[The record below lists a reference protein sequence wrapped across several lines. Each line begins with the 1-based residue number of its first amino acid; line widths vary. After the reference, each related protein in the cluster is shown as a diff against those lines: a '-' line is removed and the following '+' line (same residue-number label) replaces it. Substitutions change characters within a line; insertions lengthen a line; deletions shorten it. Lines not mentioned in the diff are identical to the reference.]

1 MVKAKGLGRGLD
13 ALLLSGEEDVQKN
26 EGSLQTLLI
35 SELQPGKYQPRSIM
49 QEEALHA
56 LSQSIL
62 KQGVMQ
68 PIIVRPVGNNQYE
81 IIAGER
87 RWRAAKLA
95 NLNEV
100 PVIIKNIPDESALAM
115 ALIENIQREDLNPL
129 EEAIG
134 IKRLIDEFD
143 MTHEEA
149 ADAVGKSRV
158 TVSNLLRLLTLTKPV
173 QDRLLSGKI
182 DMGHARALI
191 GLEGSQQ
198 IMLCEE
204 AIGIK
209 RLIDEFN
216 MTHEEAADAVGK
228 SRVTVSNLL
237 RLLTLTKPVQDRLLS
252 GKIDM
257 GHARALIGLEGSQQI
272 MLCEEVIQKNLSVRE
287 VEALVKNLQ
296 NSYKID
302 SQKPSPKKI
311 NADVRQLEESLAE
324 TLGASVTIDAKKNG
338 SGILKVHYR
347 NLEQLDEILKKIK
360 G

>member
-1 MVKAKGLGRGLD
+1 MAKPKGLGRGLD
-13 ALLLSGEEDVQKN
+13 ALLSNTDEDTPKN
-26 EGSLQTLLI
+26 DGSLQTLSI
-35 SELQPGKYQPRSIM
+35 SDLKPGKYQPRSIM

-68 PIIVRPVGNNQYE
+68 PIIVRPIGNNQYE

-129 EEAIG
+129 EEAVG
-134 IKRLIDEFD
+134 IKRLI
-143 MTHEEA
+143 
-149 ADAVGKSRV
+149 G
-158 TVSNLLRLLTLTKPV
+158 
-173 QDRLLSGKI
+173 
-182 DMGHARALI
+182 
-191 GLEGSQQ
+191 
-198 IMLCEE
+198 
-204 AIGIK
+204 
-209 RLIDEFN
+209 EFN

-296 NSYKID
+296 NSYKKD
-302 SQKPSPKKI
+302 KATLSPKKT

-338 SGILKVHYR
+338 SGVLKVHYR

-360 G
+360 R

>member
-26 EGSLQTLLI
+26 EGTLQTLLI

-95 NLNEV
+95 NLSEV

-129 EEAIG
+129 
-134 IKRLIDEFD
+134 
-143 MTHEEA
+143 
-149 ADAVGKSRV
+149 
-158 TVSNLLRLLTLTKPV
+158 
-173 QDRLLSGKI
+173 
-182 DMGHARALI
+182 
-191 GLEGSQQ
+191 
-198 IMLCEE
+198 EE

-257 GHARALIGLEGSQQI
+257 GHARALVGLEGSQQI
-272 MLCEEVIQKNLSVRE
+272 MLCEEAIQKNLSVRE

-296 NSYKID
+296 NSYKKD
-302 SQKPSPKKI
+302 KATLSPKKT

-324 TLGASVTIDAKKNG
+324 TLGASVSIEAKKNG
-338 SGILKVHYR
+338 SGVLKVHYR

-360 G
+360 R

>member
-13 ALLLSGEEDVQKN
+13 ALLLSGEEDAQKN

-49 QEEALHA
+49 QEEALLA

-100 PVIIKNIPDESALAM
+100 PVIVKNIPDESALAM
-115 ALIENIQREDLNPL
+115 ALIENIQRENLNPL
-129 EEAIG
+129 EEA
-134 IKRLIDEFD
+134 
-143 MTHEEA
+143 
-149 ADAVGKSRV
+149 V
-158 TVSNLLRLLTLTKPV
+158 
-173 QDRLLSGKI
+173 
-182 DMGHARALI
+182 
-191 GLEGSQQ
+191 
-198 IMLCEE
+198 
-204 AIGIK
+204 GIK

-237 RLLTLTKPVQDRLLS
+237 RLLTLTKPVQDRLLN

-272 MLCEEVIQKNLSVRE
+272 MLCEEIIQKNLSVRE

-296 NSYKID
+296 NGYKTGA
-302 SQKPSPKKI
+302 SPSSSKKT

-324 TLGASVTIDAKKNG
+324 ALGASVTIDAKKNG

-360 G
+360 R

>member
-95 NLNEV
+95 NLSEV

-204 AIGIK
+204 AI
-209 RLIDEFN
+209 
-216 MTHEEAADAVGK
+216 
-228 SRVTVSNLL
+228 
-237 RLLTLTKPVQDRLLS
+237 
-252 GKIDM
+252 
-257 GHARALIGLEGSQQI
+257 
-272 MLCEEVIQKNLSVRE
+272 QKNLSVRE

-296 NSYKID
+296 NSYKTD
-302 SQKPSPKKI
+302 TQKAPPKKT
-311 NADVRQLEESLAE
+311 NADVRQLEDSLAE
-324 TLGASVTIDAKKNG
+324 ALGASVTIDAKKNG
-338 SGILKVHYR
+338 SGTLKVHYR

>member
-1 MVKAKGLGRGLD
+1 MAKLKGLGRGLD
-13 ALLLSGEEDVQKN
+13 ALLSNTDEDTPKN
-26 EGSLQTLLI
+26 EGSLQTLSI
-35 SELQPGKYQPRSIM
+35 SDLKPGKYQPRSIM

-68 PIIVRPVGNNQYE
+68 PIIVRPIGNNQYE

-129 EEAIG
+129 
-134 IKRLIDEFD
+134 
-143 MTHEEA
+143 
-149 ADAVGKSRV
+149 
-158 TVSNLLRLLTLTKPV
+158 
-173 QDRLLSGKI
+173 
-182 DMGHARALI
+182 
-191 GLEGSQQ
+191 
-198 IMLCEE
+198 EE

-296 NSYKID
+296 NSYKTD
-302 SQKPSPKKI
+302 KPTSSPKKT

-338 SGILKVHYR
+338 SGVLKVHYR

-360 G
+360 R

>member
-1 MVKAKGLGRGLD
+1 MAKPKGLGRGLD
-13 ALLLSGEEDVQKN
+13 ALLSNADEDTPKN
-26 EGSLQTLLI
+26 EGSLQTLSI
-35 SELQPGKYQPRSIM
+35 SDLKPGKYQPRSIM
-49 QEEALHA
+49 QEEALYA

-68 PIIVRPVGNNQYE
+68 PIIVRPIGNNQYE

-129 EEAIG
+129 
-134 IKRLIDEFD
+134 
-143 MTHEEA
+143 
-149 ADAVGKSRV
+149 
-158 TVSNLLRLLTLTKPV
+158 
-173 QDRLLSGKI
+173 
-182 DMGHARALI
+182 
-191 GLEGSQQ
+191 
-198 IMLCEE
+198 EE

-296 NSYKID
+296 NSYKTD
-302 SQKPSPKKI
+302 KPTSSPKKT

-338 SGILKVHYR
+338 SGVLKVHYR

>member
-1 MVKAKGLGRGLD
+1 MAKPKGLGRGLD
-13 ALLLSGEEDVQKN
+13 ALLSNTDEDTPKN
-26 EGSLQTLLI
+26 EGSLQTLSI
-35 SELQPGKYQPRSIM
+35 SDLKPGKYQPRSIM

-68 PIIVRPVGNNQYE
+68 PIIVRPIGNNQYE

-134 IKRLIDEFD
+134 IKRLIDEF
-143 MTHEEA
+143 
-149 ADAVGKSRV
+149 
-158 TVSNLLRLLTLTKPV
+158 
-173 QDRLLSGKI
+173 
-182 DMGHARALI
+182 
-191 GLEGSQQ
+191 
-198 IMLCEE
+198 
-204 AIGIK
+204 
-209 RLIDEFN
+209 N
-216 MTHEEAADAVGK
+216 MTHEAAADAVGK

-287 VEALVKNLQ
+287 IEALVKNLQ
-296 NSYKID
+296 NSYKTD
-302 SQKPSPKKI
+302 KLKSSPKRT
-311 NADVRQLEESLAE
+311 NADVRHLEESLAE

-338 SGILKVHYR
+338 SGVLKVHYR

>member
-204 AIGIK
+204 AI
-209 RLIDEFN
+209 
-216 MTHEEAADAVGK
+216 
-228 SRVTVSNLL
+228 
-237 RLLTLTKPVQDRLLS
+237 
-252 GKIDM
+252 
-257 GHARALIGLEGSQQI
+257 
-272 MLCEEVIQKNLSVRE
+272 QKNLSVRE

-296 NSYKID
+296 NSYKTD
-302 SQKPSPKKI
+302 TQKALPKKT
-311 NADVRQLEESLAE
+311 NADVRQLEDSLAE

-338 SGILKVHYR
+338 SGTLKVHYR

>member
-95 NLNEV
+95 NLSEV

-191 GLEGSQQ
+191 GLDGSQQ

-204 AIGIK
+204 A
-209 RLIDEFN
+209 
-216 MTHEEAADAVGK
+216 
-228 SRVTVSNLL
+228 
-237 RLLTLTKPVQDRLLS
+237 
-252 GKIDM
+252 
-257 GHARALIGLEGSQQI
+257 
-272 MLCEEVIQKNLSVRE
+272 IQKNLSVRE

-296 NSYKID
+296 NSYKTD
-302 SQKPSPKKI
+302 TQKAPPKKT
-311 NADVRQLEESLAE
+311 NADVRQLEDSLAE

-338 SGILKVHYR
+338 SGTLKVHYR

>member
-1 MVKAKGLGRGLD
+1 MAKPKGLGRGLD
-13 ALLLSGEEDVQKN
+13 ALLSNTDEDTPKN
-26 EGSLQTLLI
+26 ESSLQTLSI
-35 SELQPGKYQPRSIM
+35 SDLKPGKYQPRSIM

-134 IKRLIDEFD
+134 IKRLIDEFN

-204 AIGIK
+204 AI
-209 RLIDEFN
+209 
-216 MTHEEAADAVGK
+216 
-228 SRVTVSNLL
+228 
-237 RLLTLTKPVQDRLLS
+237 
-252 GKIDM
+252 
-257 GHARALIGLEGSQQI
+257 
-272 MLCEEVIQKNLSVRE
+272 QKNLSVRE

-296 NSYKID
+296 NSYKTD
-302 SQKPSPKKI
+302 KPTSSPKKT

-338 SGILKVHYR
+338 SGVLKVHYR

>member
-1 MVKAKGLGRGLD
+1 MAKPKGLGRGLD
-13 ALLLSGEEDVQKN
+13 ALLSNTDEDTPKN
-26 EGSLQTLLI
+26 EGSLQTLSI
-35 SELQPGKYQPRSIM
+35 SDLKPGKYQPRSIM

-68 PIIVRPVGNNQYE
+68 PIIVRPIGNNQYE

-129 EEAIG
+129 EEA
-134 IKRLIDEFD
+134 
-143 MTHEEA
+143 
-149 ADAVGKSRV
+149 V
-158 TVSNLLRLLTLTKPV
+158 
-173 QDRLLSGKI
+173 
-182 DMGHARALI
+182 
-191 GLEGSQQ
+191 
-198 IMLCEE
+198 
-204 AIGIK
+204 GIK

-237 RLLTLTKPVQDRLLS
+237 RLLTLTKPVQDRLLT

-272 MLCEEVIQKNLSVRE
+272 MLCEEAIQKNLSVRE
-287 VEALVKNLQ
+287 VEVLVKNLQ
-296 NSYKID
+296 NGYKKD
-302 SQKPSPKKI
+302 TPKSSSKKM

-338 SGILKVHYR
+338 SGTLKVHYR
-347 NLEQLDEILKKIK
+347 NLEQLDEILHKIK
-360 G
+360 

>member
-13 ALLLSGEEDVQKN
+13 ALLLSGEEDAQKN

-115 ALIENIQREDLNPL
+115 ALIENIQRENLNPL
-129 EEAIG
+129 EEA
-134 IKRLIDEFD
+134 
-143 MTHEEA
+143 
-149 ADAVGKSRV
+149 V
-158 TVSNLLRLLTLTKPV
+158 
-173 QDRLLSGKI
+173 
-182 DMGHARALI
+182 
-191 GLEGSQQ
+191 
-198 IMLCEE
+198 
-204 AIGIK
+204 GIK

-237 RLLTLTKPVQDRLLS
+237 RLLTLTKPVQDRLLN

-272 MLCEEVIQKNLSVRE
+272 MLCEEIIQKNLSVRE
-287 VEALVKNLQ
+287 VETLVKNLQ
-296 NSYKID
+296 NGYKTGPI
-302 SQKPSPKKI
+302 SSSSKKT

-324 TLGASVTIDAKKNG
+324 ALGASVTIDAKKNG

-360 G
+360 R

>member
-13 ALLLSGEEDVQKN
+13 ALLLSGEEDAQKN

-49 QEEALHA
+49 QEEALLA

-115 ALIENIQREDLNPL
+115 ALIENIQRENLNPL
-129 EEAIG
+129 EEA
-134 IKRLIDEFD
+134 
-143 MTHEEA
+143 
-149 ADAVGKSRV
+149 V
-158 TVSNLLRLLTLTKPV
+158 
-173 QDRLLSGKI
+173 
-182 DMGHARALI
+182 
-191 GLEGSQQ
+191 
-198 IMLCEE
+198 
-204 AIGIK
+204 GIK

-237 RLLTLTKPVQDRLLS
+237 RLLTLTKPVQDRLLN

-272 MLCEEVIQKNLSVRE
+272 MLCEEIIQKNLSVRE
-287 VEALVKNLQ
+287 VETLVKNLQ
-296 NSYKID
+296 NGYKTGPI
-302 SQKPSPKKI
+302 SSSPKKT

-324 TLGASVTIDAKKNG
+324 ALGASVTIDAKKNG

-360 G
+360 R

>member
-1 MVKAKGLGRGLD
+1 MAKPKGLGRGLD
-13 ALLLSGEEDVQKN
+13 ALLSNADEDTPKN
-26 EGSLQTLLI
+26 EGSLQTLSI
-35 SELQPGKYQPRSIM
+35 SELKPGKYQPRSIM

-68 PIIVRPVGNNQYE
+68 PIIVRPIGNNQYE

-129 EEAIG
+129 
-134 IKRLIDEFD
+134 
-143 MTHEEA
+143 
-149 ADAVGKSRV
+149 
-158 TVSNLLRLLTLTKPV
+158 
-173 QDRLLSGKI
+173 
-182 DMGHARALI
+182 
-191 GLEGSQQ
+191 
-198 IMLCEE
+198 EE

-296 NSYKID
+296 NSYKTD
-302 SQKPSPKKI
+302 KPISSPKKT

-338 SGILKVHYR
+338 SGVLKVHYR

>member
-13 ALLLSGEEDVQKN
+13 ALLLSGEEDAQKN

-49 QEEALHA
+49 QEEALLA

-115 ALIENIQREDLNPL
+115 ALIENIQRENLNPL
-129 EEAIG
+129 EEA
-134 IKRLIDEFD
+134 
-143 MTHEEA
+143 
-149 ADAVGKSRV
+149 V
-158 TVSNLLRLLTLTKPV
+158 
-173 QDRLLSGKI
+173 
-182 DMGHARALI
+182 
-191 GLEGSQQ
+191 
-198 IMLCEE
+198 
-204 AIGIK
+204 GIK

-237 RLLTLTKPVQDRLLS
+237 RLLTLTKPVQDRLLN

-272 MLCEEVIQKNLSVRE
+272 MLCEEIIQKNLSVRE
-287 VEALVKNLQ
+287 VETLVKNLQ
-296 NSYKID
+296 NGYKTGAI
-302 SQKPSPKKI
+302 SSSPKKT

-324 TLGASVTIDAKKNG
+324 ALGASVTIDAKKNG

-360 G
+360 R

>member
-13 ALLLSGEEDVQKN
+13 ALLLSGEEDAQKN

-115 ALIENIQREDLNPL
+115 ALIENIQRENLNPL
-129 EEAIG
+129 EEA
-134 IKRLIDEFD
+134 
-143 MTHEEA
+143 
-149 ADAVGKSRV
+149 V
-158 TVSNLLRLLTLTKPV
+158 
-173 QDRLLSGKI
+173 
-182 DMGHARALI
+182 
-191 GLEGSQQ
+191 
-198 IMLCEE
+198 
-204 AIGIK
+204 GIK

-237 RLLTLTKPVQDRLLS
+237 RLLTLTKPVQDRLLN

-272 MLCEEVIQKNLSVRE
+272 MLCEEIIQKNLSVRE
-287 VEALVKNLQ
+287 VETLVKNLQ
-296 NSYKID
+296 NGYKTGPI
-302 SQKPSPKKI
+302 SSSPKKT

-324 TLGASVTIDAKKNG
+324 ALGASVIIDAKKNG

-360 G
+360 R

>member
-95 NLNEV
+95 NLSEV

-204 AIGIK
+204 AI
-209 RLIDEFN
+209 
-216 MTHEEAADAVGK
+216 
-228 SRVTVSNLL
+228 
-237 RLLTLTKPVQDRLLS
+237 
-252 GKIDM
+252 
-257 GHARALIGLEGSQQI
+257 
-272 MLCEEVIQKNLSVRE
+272 QKNLSVRE

-296 NSYKID
+296 NSNKTET
-302 SQKPSPKKI
+302 QKAPPKKT
-311 NADVRQLEESLAE
+311 NADVRQLEDSLAE

-338 SGILKVHYR
+338 SGTLKVHYR

>member
-204 AIGIK
+204 AI
-209 RLIDEFN
+209 
-216 MTHEEAADAVGK
+216 
-228 SRVTVSNLL
+228 
-237 RLLTLTKPVQDRLLS
+237 
-252 GKIDM
+252 
-257 GHARALIGLEGSQQI
+257 
-272 MLCEEVIQKNLSVRE
+272 QKNLSVRE

-296 NSYKID
+296 NSYKTD
-302 SQKPSPKKI
+302 TQKAPPKKT
-311 NADVRQLEESLAE
+311 NADLRQLEDSLAE
-324 TLGASVTIDAKKNG
+324 TQGASVTIDAKKNG
-338 SGILKVHYR
+338 SGTLKVHYR

>member
-1 MVKAKGLGRGLD
+1 MAKPKGLGRGLD
-13 ALLLSGEEDVQKN
+13 ALLSNTDEDTPKN
-26 EGSLQTLLI
+26 EGSLQTLSI
-35 SELQPGKYQPRSIM
+35 SDLKPGKYQPRSIM

-68 PIIVRPVGNNQYE
+68 PIIVRPIGNNQYE

-129 EEAIG
+129 
-134 IKRLIDEFD
+134 
-143 MTHEEA
+143 
-149 ADAVGKSRV
+149 
-158 TVSNLLRLLTLTKPV
+158 
-173 QDRLLSGKI
+173 
-182 DMGHARALI
+182 
-191 GLEGSQQ
+191 
-198 IMLCEE
+198 EE

-287 VEALVKNLQ
+287 SEALIKNLQ
-296 NSYKID
+296 NSYKTE
-302 SQKPSPKKI
+302 KPTSSPKKT

-338 SGILKVHYR
+338 SGVLKVHYR

>member
-1 MVKAKGLGRGLD
+1 MAKPKGLGRGLD
-13 ALLLSGEEDVQKN
+13 ALLSNTDEDTPKN
-26 EGSLQTLLI
+26 DGSLQTLSI
-35 SELQPGKYQPRSIM
+35 SDLKPGKYQPRSIM

-68 PIIVRPVGNNQYE
+68 PIIVRPIGNNQYE

-129 EEAIG
+129 EEA
-134 IKRLIDEFD
+134 
-143 MTHEEA
+143 
-149 ADAVGKSRV
+149 V
-158 TVSNLLRLLTLTKPV
+158 
-173 QDRLLSGKI
+173 
-182 DMGHARALI
+182 
-191 GLEGSQQ
+191 
-198 IMLCEE
+198 
-204 AIGIK
+204 GIK

-296 NSYKID
+296 NSYKKD
-302 SQKPSPKKI
+302 KATLSPKKT

-338 SGILKVHYR
+338 SGVLKVHYR
-347 NLEQLDEILKKIK
+347 NMEQLYEILKKIK
-360 G
+360 R